1 MKNSGRNVTI
11 LEEINVGERIKALRQ
26 KQKLTLQE
34 VAQETGFSTALLSK
48 IENNVV
54 SPPIPTLWK
63 IAAAMGVRIGYFFQ
77 EEGIERRD
85 FVITRKD
92 HRRVVFREGSKHGYS
107 YESLSYGKKDARMEP
122 FVVTLSPEERRGG
135 QTFFHEGEELIFIL
149 EGRVEFLF
157 SGQSHVLEPGD
168 SVYFNSHI
176 EHRLIAMDGKDA
188 KTLQVVYYL

>member
-1 MKNSGRNVTI
+1 MKNRDRNVAI
-11 LEEINVGERIKALRQ
+11 LEEINIGERVKALRQ

-63 IAAAMGVRIGYFFQ
+63 IAEALKVRIGYFFQ
-77 EEGIERRD
+77 EEGLEQRD
-85 FVITRKD
+85 FIITRRD

-107 YESLSYGKKDARMEP
+107 YESLAYGKKDARMEP

-135 QTFFHEGEELIFIL
+135 QTFSHEGEELVFVL
-149 EGRVEFLF
+149 EGRVEFKF
-157 SGQSHVLEPGD
+157 SGQSYTLEPGD
-168 SVYFNSHI
+168 SVYFNAHI
-176 EHRLIAMDGKDA
+176 DHRLSSLDGKEA